1 MRASADLYER
11 TAAEPALALRRDQ
24 LGALP
29 IAVAVFNT
37 YGEAHDNMHTPQVAA
52 MPPPSW
58 PQPQPQPRLA
68 AVGRRAAGWAS
79 NVQATV
85 LTHAVRCLQVAHAV
99 AEAVGNATRCLV
111 STNPSVFSTALRAFV
126 AAHTVDS

>member
-24 LGALP
+24 LSALP

-52 MPPPSW
+52 SNAPS
-58 PQPQPQPRLA
+58 
-68 AVGRRAAGWAS
+68 
-79 NVQATV
+79 
-85 LTHAVRCLQVAHAV
+85 
-99 AEAVGNATRCLV
+99 
-111 STNPSVFSTALRAFV
+111 
-126 AAHTVDS
+126 

>member
-11 TAAEPALALRRDQ
+11 TAAEPALALQRDQ
-24 LGALP
+24 LSALP
-29 IAVAVFNT
+29 IPVAVFNT

-68 AVGRRAAGWAS
+68 AAG
-79 NVQATV
+79 
-85 LTHAVRCLQVAHAV
+85 
-99 AEAVGNATRCLV
+99 
-111 STNPSVFSTALRAFV
+111 
-126 AAHTVDS
+126 HTVDMQRADPSPVGAVYFGACRWRTQLPRPSAMRRDVSCPLIRVCLAPH